1 MRPRAYHSSENQ
13 SAYYS
18 EAGGSHTCQH
28 SGRALTYLCLRR
40 PNQPSSRKSS
50 IDVTSTRIPRVSS
63 RQQSGSRGS
72 PLEAPLQDHSTRHCA
87 RSYVKAPEEA
97 STPQVEETLVKL
109 GRHLVNTS
117 DNQACGKR
125 SAGIISHSAGLG
137 GILYLEPAW
146 TQAGGRREREAR

>member
-1 MRPRAYHSSENQ
+1 L
-13 SAYYS
+13 SALWKG
-18 EAGGSHTCQH
+18 AH
-28 SGRALTYLCLRR
+28 L
-40 PNQPSSRKSS
+40 PSSSQTQPTEQQEVIHRRDEYKDTSS
-50 IDVTSTRIPRVSS
+50 GKTHSTSS

-72 PLEAPLQDHSTRHCA
+72 PLEAPLQDHSTRRCA